1 MPSSTDIS
9 DPYTS
14 SCKLAGFESLA
25 QLLKSP
31 KTRVL
36 VDKGT
41 VVAEVPYRDRI
52 SLITLSSKF
61 KVIKIMLGVRN
72 AVRIRCSIDMIH

>member
-1 MPSSTDIS
+1 MPSFTDIS
-9 DPYTS
+9 DRYTS
-14 SCKLAGFESLA
+14 SCKLAEFDSLA

-31 KTRVL
+31 KTKVL

-41 VVAEVPYRDRI
+41 VVAEVPYRNRD

-61 KVIKIMLGVRN
+61 QVIKIMLGVRN
-72 AVRIRCSIDMIH
+72 TVRISCSIDMIH